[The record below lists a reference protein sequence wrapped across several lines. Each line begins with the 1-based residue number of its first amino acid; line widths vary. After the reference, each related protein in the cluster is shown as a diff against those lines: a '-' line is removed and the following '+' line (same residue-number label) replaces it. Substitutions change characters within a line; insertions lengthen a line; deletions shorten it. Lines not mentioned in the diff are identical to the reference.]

1 MNTGVTKILR
11 QSFFGVILLGFFL
24 LWQRVV
30 KALAPGVKDDPD
42 LKKYLLT
49 EKEVR
54 KLFQVLPLQV
64 EETKEEDTG
73 EGSHGPEG
81 E

>member
-1 MNTGVTKILR
+1 M
-11 QSFFGVILLGFFL
+11 
-24 LWQRVV
+24 